1 MNNVQKVQDSLSIGA
16 VIQGR
21 YVVESLLG
29 KGSFGSIYLVWD
41 QHNKQKLF
49 VLAEVINP
57 HEQESYRFTLE
68 YVSLTPFR
76 DQTLPQVQYVFNDDK
91 LNRAYLLM
99 SYIEEPNLEILR
111 LQQSEKR
118 FPLSQVM
125 ALMLPVINA
134 VTYLHYQSP
143 PVIHRNIKPATIIPT
158 IVGGSVLVMLDIL
171 KEYDSTT
178 TTLHYLTP
186 GYGATEQYE
195 EEYSARTDIYGL
207 GATCYTLLTGIIP
220 PDALYRSTQLSNG
233 EIDPLQPLHEVI
245 PPIPTFM
252 VETIQRA
259 MSIHADDRF
268 SSVQQFEKALK
279 ADQRLQESSM
289 LKMPLILP
297 ELDVSLKADSVA
309 QKPLEPMIAP
319 TGTTQTNPVEQQS
332 PEPFIVPS
340 VPTVQQAPVPEV
352 PPLLAV
358 TEELPMPEVVQSTM
372 ANEEPPTPEA
382 APEVAPPVSVAQ
394 EPPVPE
400 VVAPVI
406 ADQPPVP
413 EAERLT
419 FIAEEPSVAEVTL
432 SPLIAEEP
440 SVSEVVSSAPTQSPI
455 ISEKAVET
463 PAESLPGQP
472 RTVLSREPG
481 TLRPASSRQAV
492 EKPAASVPKQP
503 RRRKPSVL
511 LIILTL
517 IMSLGIAA
525 VVWSDIPGYPVAHSG
540 ASTLSVMSFTPTQT
554 PPSVSSIYPV
564 LTGTY
569 SGTIYDLSV
578 EVSTSMVLSGIRQ
591 SQGNISGYL
600 TLGPKL
606 QGSGPFSGTI
616 DTTKEL
622 KFIVTDT
629 AGSVTLFFEG
639 VMQSSTSLTG
649 DYYRCSPIGLSQVG
663 QCSQAPG
670 SYGIWN
676 IVLTS

>member
-1 MNNVQKVQDSLSIGA
+1 MNNVQKVQDSLSVGA

-21 YVVESLLG
+21 YIVESLLG
-29 KGSFGSIYLVWD
+29 KGSFGNIYLVWD

-49 VLAEVINP
+49 VLAEVIHPN
-57 HEQESYRFTLE
+57 EQENYRFTLE

-76 DQTLPQVQYVFNDDK
+76 HQALPQIQYVFNDDK

-99 SYIEEPNLEILR
+99 SYIEEPNLEIMR

-118 FPLSQVM
+118 FPLPQVM
-125 ALMLPVINA
+125 ALMTPVMNA
-134 VTYLHYQSP
+134 VTYLHHQSP
-143 PVIHRNIKPATIIPT
+143 PVIHRNIKPAIIIPT
-158 IVGGSVLVMLDIL
+158 ITGESVLLMLGL
-171 KEYDSTT
+171 VKEYDSTT
-178 TTLHYLTP
+178 TTLHYLAP

-195 EEYSARTDIYGL
+195 GEYSARTDMYGL

-220 PDALYRSTQLSNG
+220 PDALFRSTQLSNG

-245 PPIPTFM
+245 PTIPTFM
-252 VETIQRA
+252 VEAIQRA
-259 MSIHADDRF
+259 MSINADDRF

-279 ADQRLQESSM
+279 
-289 LKMPLILP
+289 
-297 ELDVSLKADSVA
+297 
-309 QKPLEPMIAP
+309 
-319 TGTTQTNPVEQQS
+319 

-400 VVAPVI
+400 VVPS
-406 ADQPPVP
+406 
-413 EAERLT
+413 T
-419 FIAEEPSVAEVTL
+419 FIAEFTL

-440 SVSEVVSSAPTQSPI
+440 PVPEVVSSVPTQSPVI
-455 ISEKAVET
+455 PEKTVET
-463 PAESLPGQP
+463 PAESLPIQP

-481 TLRPASSRQAV
+481 TLRPASSRLAV
-492 EKPAASVPKQP
+492 EKSAAAPVPKQP
-503 RRRKPSVL
+503 RARKPGVL
-511 LIILTL
+511 LIILAL

-540 ASTLSVMSFTPTQT
+540 VSTPSVKSFTQT
-554 PPSVSSIYPV
+554 PPSVSSIYPM
-564 LTGTY
+564 LTGMY

-591 SQGNISGYL
+591 SHGNISGYL

-616 DTTKEL
+616 NTTKEL
-622 KFIVTDT
+622 KFVVTDN
-629 AGSVTLFFEG
+629 AGNATLFFEG
-639 VMQSSTSLTG
+639 VMQSGTSLTG

-663 QCSQAPG
+663 QCSQVPG

-676 IVLTS
+676 IVLTSSG

>member
-1 MNNVQKVQDSLSIGA
+1 MNNVQKVQDSLSVGA

-21 YVVESLLG
+21 YIVESLLG
-29 KGSFGSIYLVWD
+29 KGSFGNIYLVWD

-49 VLAEVINP
+49 VLAEVIHPN
-57 HEQESYRFTLE
+57 EQENYRFTLE

-76 DQTLPQVQYVFNDDK
+76 HQALPQIQYVFNDDK

-99 SYIEEPNLEILR
+99 SYIEEPNLEIMR

-118 FPLSQVM
+118 FPLPQVM
-125 ALMLPVINA
+125 ALMTPVMNA
-134 VTYLHYQSP
+134 VTYLHHQSP
-143 PVIHRNIKPATIIPT
+143 PVIHRNIKPAIIIPT
-158 IVGGSVLVMLDIL
+158 ITGESVLLMLGL
-171 KEYDSTT
+171 VKEYDSTT
-178 TTLHYLTP
+178 TTLHYLAP

-195 EEYSARTDIYGL
+195 GEYSARTDIYGL

-245 PPIPTFM
+245 PTISTFM
-252 VETIQRA
+252 FEAIQRA
-259 MSIHADDRF
+259 MSIDADDRF
-268 SSVQQFEKALK
+268 SSVQLFEQALK
-279 ADQRLQESSM
+279 GDQRLQASSM
-289 LKMPLILP
+289 LKLHPILP
-297 ELDVSLKADSVA
+297 ELDVSLTADSVA

-332 PEPFIVPS
+332 PEPFNAPS

-352 PPLLAV
+352 APLLAV
-358 TEELPMPEVVQSTM
+358 TEELPMPELVPSTL
-372 ANEEPPTPEA
+372 ANEEPP

-400 VVAPVI
+400 A
-406 ADQPPVP
+406 VP
-413 EAERLT
+413 ST
-419 FIAEEPSVAEVTL
+419 FIAEFTL

-440 SVSEVVSSAPTQSPI
+440 PVPEVVSSVPTQSPVI
-455 ISEKAVET
+455 PEKTVET
-463 PAESLPGQP
+463 PAESLPIQP

-525 VVWSDIPGYPVAHSG
+525 IVWSDIPVYPVAHSG
-540 ASTLSVMSFTPTQT
+540 VSTPGVKSFTPT
-554 PPSVSSIYPV
+554 PPSVSSIYPM
-564 LTGTY
+564 LTGMY
-569 SGTIYDLSV
+569 NGTIYDLSV
-578 EVSTSMVLSGIRQ
+578 EVSTSMSLSGIRQ

-616 DTTKEL
+616 NTTKEL
-622 KFIVTDT
+622 KFVVTDN
-629 AGSVTLFFEG
+629 AGNATLFFEG
-639 VMQSSTSLTG
+639 VMQSGTSLTG

-663 QCSQAPG
+663 QCSQVPG

>member
-1 MNNVQKVQDSLSIGA
+1 MNNVQKVQDSLPVGA

-21 YVVESLLG
+21 YIVKSLFS
-29 KGSFGSIYLVWD
+29 KGGFGSIYLVRD
-41 QHNKQKLF
+41 QHIKQKLF

-57 HEQESYRFTLE
+57 NKQESYSFTLE

-76 DQTLPQVQYVFNDDK
+76 HQALPQIQYVFNDDK

-99 SYIEEPNLEILR
+99 NYIEEPNLEIMR

-118 FPLSQVM
+118 FPLPQVM
-125 ALMLPVINA
+125 ALMTPILNA
-134 VTYLHYQSP
+134 VTYLHHQSP
-143 PVIHRNIKPATIIPT
+143 PVIHRNIKPAIIIPT
-158 IVGGSVLVMLDIL
+158 ITGESVLLMLGL
-171 KEYDSTT
+171 VKEYDSTT
-178 TTLHYLTP
+178 TTLHYLAP

-195 EEYSARTDIYGL
+195 GEYSARTDIYGL
-207 GATCYTLLTGIIP
+207 GATCYTLLTGSIP

-233 EIDPLQPLHEVI
+233 EIDPLQPIHEVI
-245 PPIPTFM
+245 PTIPTFM
-252 VETIQRA
+252 VEAIQRA
-259 MSIHADDRF
+259 MSINADDRF

-279 ADQRLQESSM
+279 
-289 LKMPLILP
+289 
-297 ELDVSLKADSVA
+297 
-309 QKPLEPMIAP
+309 
-319 TGTTQTNPVEQQS
+319 

-358 TEELPMPEVVQSTM
+358 TEELPMPEVVPSTL
-372 ANEEPPTPEA
+372 ATEEPPT
-382 APEVAPPVSVAQ
+382 PEVAPPVSVAQ

-400 VVAPVI
+400 VVPSI
-406 ADQPPVP
+406 
-413 EAERLT
+413 
-419 FIAEEPSVAEVTL
+419 FIAEEPSVAEITL

-440 SVSEVVSSAPTQSPI
+440 AVPEVVSSAPTQSPVI
-455 ISEKAVET
+455 PEKVVEA
-463 PAESLPGQP
+463 PAESLPIQP
-472 RTVLSREPG
+472 CTVLSREPG
-481 TLRPASSRQAV
+481 TLRPASSRLAV
-492 EKPAASVPKQP
+492 EKPAAASAPKQP
-503 RRRKPSVL
+503 RARKPGVL

-540 ASTLSVMSFTPTQT
+540 VSTPSVKSFTPT
-554 PPSVSSIYPV
+554 PPSVSSIYPM
-564 LTGTY
+564 LTGMY

-616 DTTKEL
+616 NTTKEL
-622 KFIVTDT
+622 KFVVTDS
-629 AGSVTLFFEG
+629 AGNATLFFEG
-639 VMQSSTSLTG
+639 VMQSGASLTG

>member
-1 MNNVQKVQDSLSIGA
+1 MNNVQKVQDSLSVGA

-21 YVVESLLG
+21 YIVESLLG
-29 KGSFGSIYLVWD
+29 KGSFGNIYLVWD

-49 VLAEVINP
+49 VLAEVIHPN
-57 HEQESYRFTLE
+57 EQESYRFTLE

-76 DQTLPQVQYVFNDDK
+76 HQALPQIQYVFNDDK

-99 SYIEEPNLEILR
+99 SYIEEPNLEIMR

-118 FPLSQVM
+118 FPLAQVM
-125 ALMLPVINA
+125 ALMPPIMNA
-134 VTYLHYQSP
+134 VTYLHHQSP
-143 PVIHRNIKPATIIPT
+143 PVIHRNIKPAIIIPT
-158 IVGGSVLVMLDIL
+158 ITGESVLLMLGL
-171 KEYDSTT
+171 VKEYDSTT
-178 TTLHYLTP
+178 TTLHYLAP

-195 EEYSARTDIYGL
+195 GEYSARTDIYGL

-233 EIDPLQPLHEVI
+233 EMDPLQPLHEVI
-245 PPIPTFM
+245 PTISTFM
-252 VETIQRA
+252 VEAIQRA

-268 SSVQQFEKALK
+268 SSVQQFEQALK
-279 ADQRLQESSM
+279 GDQRLQASSM
-289 LKMPLILP
+289 LKLHPILP
-297 ELDVSLKADSVA
+297 ELDVSLAADSVA

-332 PEPFIVPS
+332 PEPFNAPS

-352 PPLLAV
+352 APLLAV
-358 TEELPMPEVVQSTM
+358 TEELPMP
-372 ANEEPPTPEA
+372 
-382 APEVAPPVSVAQ
+382 
-394 EPPVPE
+394 
-400 VVAPVI
+400 
-406 ADQPPVP
+406 D
-413 EAERLT
+413 
-419 FIAEEPSVAEVTL
+419 
-432 SPLIAEEP
+432 
-440 SVSEVVSSAPTQSPI
+440 VVSSVPTQLPVI
-455 ISEKAVET
+455 PEKTVET

-481 TLRPASSRQAV
+481 TLRPASSRLAV
-492 EKPAASVPKQP
+492 EKSAAAPVPKQP
-503 RRRKPSVL
+503 RARKPGVL
-511 LIILTL
+511 LIILAL

-540 ASTLSVMSFTPTQT
+540 VSTPSVKSFTQT
-554 PPSVSSIYPV
+554 PPSVSSIYPM
-564 LTGTY
+564 LTGMY

-578 EVSTSMVLSGIRQ
+578 EVNTSMVLSGIRQ
-591 SQGNISGYL
+591 SKGNISGYL

-639 VMQSSTSLTG
+639 VMQSATSLTG
-649 DYYRCSPIGLSQVG
+649 DYYRCSPVGLSQVG
-663 QCSQAPG
+663 QCSQIPG

>member
-1 MNNVQKVQDSLSIGA
+1 MNNVQKVQDSLSVGA

-21 YVVESLLG
+21 YIVESLLG
-29 KGSFGSIYLVWD
+29 KGSFGNIYLVWD

-49 VLAEVINP
+49 VLAEVIHPN
-57 HEQESYRFTLE
+57 EQESYRFTLE

-76 DQTLPQVQYVFNDDK
+76 HQALPQIQYVFNDDK

-99 SYIEEPNLEILR
+99 SYIEEPNLEIMR

-118 FPLSQVM
+118 FPLPQVM
-125 ALMLPVINA
+125 ALMTPVMNA
-134 VTYLHYQSP
+134 VTYLHHQSP
-143 PVIHRNIKPATIIPT
+143 PVIHRNIKPAIIIPT
-158 IVGGSVLVMLDIL
+158 ITGESVLLMLGL
-171 KEYDSTT
+171 VKEYDSTT
-178 TTLHYLTP
+178 TTLHYQAP

-195 EEYSARTDIYGL
+195 GEYSARTDIYGL

-245 PPIPTFM
+245 PTIPTFM

-332 PEPFIVPS
+332 PEPFNAPS

-352 PPLLAV
+352 APLLAV
-358 TEELPMPEVVQSTM
+358 TEELPMPELVPSTL
-372 ANEEPPTPEA
+372 ANEEPPTPET

-400 VVAPVI
+400 VVPS
-406 ADQPPVP
+406 
-413 EAERLT
+413 T
-419 FIAEEPSVAEVTL
+419 FIAEVTL

-440 SVSEVVSSAPTQSPI
+440 PVPEVVSSVPTQSPVI
-455 ISEKAVET
+455 PEKTVET

-481 TLRPASSRQAV
+481 TLRPASSRLAV
-492 EKPAASVPKQP
+492 EKSAAAPVPKQP
-503 RRRKPSVL
+503 RARKPGVL
-511 LIILTL
+511 LIILAL

-540 ASTLSVMSFTPTQT
+540 VSTPGVKSFTPT
-554 PPSVSSIYPV
+554 PPSVSSIYPM
-564 LTGTY
+564 LTGMY

-578 EVSTSMVLSGIRQ
+578 EVNTSMVLSGIRQ

-639 VMQSSTSLTG
+639 VMQSATSLTG
-649 DYYRCSPIGLSQVG
+649 DYYRCSPVGLSQVG
-663 QCSQAPG
+663 QCSQIPG